1 LNADSNF
8 AEADLHMN
16 EPASRDR
23 DRDFLVFEGVVTK
36 CSRGGFYM
44 VEYVFNGHRGS
55 VLAKRSGRLNVH
67 RIRLTEGDRVRMEV
81 SPYDPTRGRI
91 TRRL

>member
-1 LNADSNF
+1 MSD
-8 AEADLHMN
+8 
-16 EPASRDR
+16 ASSR
-23 DRDFLVFEGVVTK
+23 DRDFLIFEGIVTK
-36 CSRGGFYM
+36 CARGGFYTI
-44 VEYVFNGHRGS
+44 EYVLDGHRGT

-67 RIRLTEGDRVRMEV
+67 HIRLTEGDRVRIEV

>member
-1 LNADSNF
+1 MSNALS
-8 AEADLHMN
+8 
-16 EPASRDR
+16 R
-23 DRDFLVFEGVVTK
+23 DRDFLIFEGVVTK
-36 CSRGGFYM
+36 CSRGGFYT
-44 VEYVFNGHRGS
+44 VEYVLDGHRGS

-67 RIRLTEGDRVRMEV
+67 RIRLTEGDRVRLEV

>member
-1 LNADSNF
+1 MIEGQSNK
-8 AEADLHMN
+8 N
-16 EPASRDR
+16 R

-36 CSRGGFYM
+36 CSRGGFYT
-44 VEYVFNGHRGS
+44 VECLFGGHRGN

-67 RIRLTEGDRVRMEV
+67 HIRLTEGDRVRIEV